1 MKNILVTGGA
11 GYIGS
16 HVVERLVNL
25 NKKVFIIDNLSTGH
39 KKLINKKAKFFFCDI
54 KNFEKVRK
62 IIKNNKIQSVI
73 HLAASL
79 SVGESQIKPK
89 KYYENNVLGTKN
101 ILKAC
106 RLNNVKNFVFS
117 STCAVYKDGVSLVKE
132 NSILKPKSVYGS
144 TKLSC
149 EKLIV
154 SKLKDKKIN
163 YTILRFFNVAGA
175 SVSGKIGQLSK
186 GDQLFK
192 NLSIAVKK
200 KKPKINIYGNNY
212 DTKDGTCV
220 RDYIHV
226 SDISH
231 IHILALKTIKKL
243 KKSFILNCGYGKGIS
258 VLDAV
263 KEFEKQIKK
272 KIKIQYKKR
281 RKGDM
286 KKIIADNNKIKKL
299 LKWKPN
305 KNSLPKIVRSCIKWE
320 RKVNS

>member
-1 MKNILVTGGA
+1 MDNILVTGGA

-16 HVVERLVNL
+16 HIVERLVKL
-25 NKKVFIIDNLSTGH
+25 KKRVFIIDNLSTGH

-54 KNFEKVRK
+54 KNFKKLEE
-62 IIKNNKIQSVI
+62 IIRDNKIQSVI

-79 SVGESQIKPK
+79 SVGESQKKPK
-89 KYYENNVLGTKN
+89 KYYQNNVQGTVN
-101 ILKAC
+101 TIKAC
-106 RLNNVKNFVFS
+106 RLNNIKNFIFS
-117 STCAVYKDGVSLVKE
+117 STCAVYKDGISRVKE
-132 NSILKPKSVYGS
+132 SSILKPTSVYGS

-149 EKLIV
+149 EKLITN
-154 SKLKDKKIN
+154 KLKDKKIN
-163 YTILRFFNVAGA
+163 YAILRFFNVAGA
-175 SVSGKIGQLSK
+175 SNSGKIGLISK

-212 DTKDGTCV
+212 DTEDRTCV

-231 IHILALKTIKKL
+231 IHILALKKINEV
-243 KKSFILNCGYGKGIS
+243 KKSVILNCGYGKGIS
-258 VLDAV
+258 NLDAV

-272 KIKIQYKKR
+272 NIEIQYKDK

-286 KKIIADNNKIKKL
+286 EKIVADIKKIKKF

-305 KNSLPKIVRSCIKWE
+305 QNSLSRIVKSCIKWE
-320 RKVNS
+320 KKL